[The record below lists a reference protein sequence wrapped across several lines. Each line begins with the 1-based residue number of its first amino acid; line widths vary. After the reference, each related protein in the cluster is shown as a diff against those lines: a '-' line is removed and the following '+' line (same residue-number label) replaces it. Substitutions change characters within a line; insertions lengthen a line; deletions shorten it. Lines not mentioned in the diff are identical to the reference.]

1 MFDHEVDEDGPQ
13 VGQTLQRPL
22 QESAGSVTLTLLEQ
36 EGPVAQP
43 HRLTL
48 TETLHHRLIQAFCL
62 LEKHMRQ
69 GHMSASCWKTGM
81 GSQNCSARSN
91 TFFRLSS
98 VPYRFSRFSS
108 ATHTFSFSCSS
119 LQTGQ

>member
-1 MFDHEVDEDGPQ
+1 MFGFLTFFG
-13 VGQTLQRPL
+13 GQTLQRPL

-69 GHMSASCWKTGM
+69 GHVDISGYRTVFYHSSKQIQSADPSTWW
-81 GSQNCSARSN
+81 
-91 TFFRLSS
+91 
-98 VPYRFSRFSS
+98 
-108 ATHTFSFSCSS
+108 
-119 LQTGQ
+119 